1 MYPLLCIAAVAA
13 CDDNKHPLNG
23 SITSAL
29 KPGMTEQQV
38 AEVSNN
44 RVPDRVVMTTCGTET
59 PKPFACKV
67 RGTTGRSVRPE
78 TLGRFGGC
86 QRTMESKPVAL
97 TVSRLSLAW
106 TLWLFLCRW
115 NAALCS
121 RLSRRLCSRSSF
133 MPLGIGENLLPG

>member
-1 MYPLLCIAAVAA
+1 MKAIYPLLCIAAVAA
-13 CDDNKHPLNG
+13 CDDNPHPLNG

-67 RGTTGRSVRPE
+67 YVYDGALRGGQYDRKLWVVLEDAEDNGKSAN
-78 TLGRFGGC
+78 G
-86 QRTMESKPVAL
+86 SD
-97 TVSRLSLAW
+97 SRVEVTHVCANCLAGHE
-106 TLWLFLCRW
+106 
-115 NAALCS
+115 
-121 RLSRRLCSRSSF
+121 
-133 MPLGIGENLLPG
+133 PLQIP

>member
-1 MYPLLCIAAVAA
+1 MAASTPITGDGLFTIADTLTKLAALSYPSGEVLFARATVCMLCIAAVAA

-67 RGTTGRSVRPE
+67 FVYEG
-78 TLGRFGGC
+78 
-86 QRTMESKPVAL
+86 AL
-97 TVSRLSLAW
+97 RAGQYDPKL
-106 TLWLFLCRW
+106 
-115 NAALCS
+115 
-121 RLSRRLCSRSSF
+121 
-133 MPLGIGENLLPG
+133 